1 LKLAEIEIFK
11 EKKGEYPLLLL
22 DDVFSE
28 LDNRKKIA
36 IMRYLSKRMQI
47 VITTTDINNI
57 DISEFKE
64 ISIFMVKNGVVKE
77 ENQNKYRGDINE
89 RK

>member
-1 LKLAEIEIFK
+1 
-11 EKKGEYPLLLL
+11 
-22 DDVFSE
+22 
-28 LDNRKKIA
+28 
-36 IMRYLSKRMQI
+36 MRYLSKRMQI